1 MKIKVD
7 VWNMVNGKDYHM
19 IVNLTKDDIERIA
32 MEKQEVS
39 LIMMQK
45 SHKKLDR
52 SIQNYNKV

>member
-32 MEKQEVS
+32 MEKARSFFDYDAKVSQEV
-39 LIMMQK
+39 
-45 SHKKLDR
+45 R
-52 SIQNYNKV
+52 SINIEL